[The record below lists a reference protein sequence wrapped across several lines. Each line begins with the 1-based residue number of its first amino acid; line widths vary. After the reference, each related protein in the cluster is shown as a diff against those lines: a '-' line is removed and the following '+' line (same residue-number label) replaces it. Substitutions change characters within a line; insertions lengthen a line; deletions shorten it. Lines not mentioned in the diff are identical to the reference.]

1 MTSYI
6 KNANCFSEF
15 KNIRNHSIDFV
26 CVDLPYGQ
34 TACEWDTCIDLKVMW
49 VELKRIIKQG
59 AYIAFFCT
67 TKFVNTL
74 INSNP
79 KWFRYDLVW
88 EKSHKVG
95 FLNSNKMPL
104 RAHEMIYIFRTDT
117 TVDTDLTR
125 NTELKAYAQKIKK
138 YINKPIKTIRDE
150 SKINIQK
157 FYCNGKG
164 FGLITKTQYEQLT
177 SLYKL
182 NEMKDYK
189 DYEHIEAMYEPPIKI
204 YNPQKTKGKP
214 YPSRSDS
221 YRTKVYGKTTGYHSE
236 NKGDRHPTSIVKF
249 SNPAGKAIHNTQKPV
264 DLLEWLI
271 KTYSNENDM
280 VLDFTMGSGST
291 IIAAINT
298 KRRYI
303 GIEMNNEI
311 FTIAENRINE
321 ILNSN
326 NI

>member
-6 KNANCFSEF
+6 KHANCLLEF
-15 KNIRNHSIDFV
+15 KNIPDHSIDFV

-34 TACEWDTCIDLKVMW
+34 TDCEWDTCIDLKVMW
-49 VELKRIIKQG
+49 IELKRIIKQG

-67 TKFVNTL
+67 TKFGNTL

-79 KWFRYDLVW
+79 TWFRYDLVW
-88 EKSHKVG
+88 EKTNKVG
-95 FLNSNKMPL
+95 FLSANKMPL
-104 RAHEMIYIFRTDT
+104 RQHEMIYMFRTDT
-117 TVDTDLTR
+117 TADTDLSR
-125 NTELKAYAQKIKK
+125 NIELRAYAQKIKK

-164 FGLITKTQYEQLT
+164 FGLITRIQYEQLT
-177 SLYKL
+177 SLYNL
-182 NEMKDYK
+182 TDMKDYRA
-189 DYEHIEAMYEPPIKI
+189 YEHLEAMYEPPIKI

-214 YPSRSDS
+214 FKG
-221 YRTKVYGKTTGYHSE
+221 RTDKKISSIYGEKILCSTE
-236 NKGDRHPTSIVKF
+236 NKGDRYPTSIVKF
-249 SNPAGKAIHNTQKPV
+249 PNPNNNSLHTTQKPV
-264 DLLEWLI
+264 PLLEWLI

-298 KRRYI
+298 NRRYI
-303 GIEMNNEI
+303 GIEMNDDI
-311 FTIAENRINE
+311 YKIAETRINS
-321 ILNSN
+321 L
-326 NI
+326 